1 MSPDDLDYLTQFLR
15 RRAGIV
21 IVPHKT
27 SLIESRLAPVA
38 RRFGFRHVDSLLRE
52 LRYAREGLARAVTEA
67 MTTNDS
73 SFFRDKSVFD
83 QARDVILPRLVAARA
98 KEKHL
103 RIWSAACSAGQE
115 PYSLAIILE
124 EMKLADKGWSI
135 DLIATDLSSDLI
147 ARAEEGIYT
156 EYEIERGLSA
166 RRLASH
172 FTREGKSW
180 RVSDRL
186 KRMVTFR
193 TFNLLDSYGW
203 LYELDVVFCRNVLI
217 YFDQKTKAHVIEKV
231 AEVLAPDGAL
241 VLGQSESLDTMDMPF
256 VRREGA
262 AAYYPTGA
270 VLQPISA
277 PPKLTLVS
285 GGRR

>member
-1 MSPDDLDYLTQFLR
+1 MTPGNIDFLAQFLR

-21 IVPHKT
+21 IAPHKT
-27 SLIESRLAPVA
+27 SLIEGRLAPVA
-38 RRFGFRHVDSLLRE
+38 RRFGFRHVESLLNE
-52 LRYAREGLARAVTEA
+52 LPYAREGLARAVTEA

-73 SFFRDKSVFD
+73 SFFRDKSMFD
-83 QARDVILPRLVAARA
+83 QARDVVFPRLVAARA

-103 RIWSAACSAGQE
+103 RIWSAACAAGQE
-115 PYSLAIILE
+115 PYSLAIVLE

-156 EYEIERGLSA
+156 EYEIERGLST
-166 RRLASH
+166 RRLATH

-186 KRMVTFR
+186 KRMVSFR

-203 LYELDVVFCRNVLI
+203 LYELDAVFCRNVLF
-217 YFDQKTKAHVIEKV
+217 YFDQKTKAQVIDKV

-241 VLGQSESLDTMDMPF
+241 FLGHSESLDRVGTAF
-256 VRREGA
+256 VRPEGS

>member
-1 MSPDDLDYLTQFLR
+1 MSPGDLDYLTQFLR

-21 IVPHKT
+21 IAPHKT
-27 SLIESRLAPVA
+27 NLIESRLAPIA
-38 RRFGFRHVDSLLRE
+38 RRFGFRHVESLLQE
-52 LRYAREGLARAVTEA
+52 LPYAREGLARAVTEA

-83 QARDVILPRLVAARA
+83 HARDVVFPRLVAARA
-98 KEKHL
+98 REKHL
-103 RIWSAACSAGQE
+103 RIWSAACAAGQE
-115 PYSLAIILE
+115 PYSLAIVLE

-186 KRMVTFR
+186 KRTISFR

-203 LYELDVVFCRNVLI
+203 LYELDAVFCRNVLI
-217 YFDQKTKAHVIEKV
+217 YFDQKTKTHVVDKI

-241 VLGQSESLDTMDMPF
+241 VLGHSESLDNLDTAF
-256 VRREGA
+256 VRADGSS
-262 AAYYPTGA
+262 AYYPSGA
-270 VLQPISA
+270 VLQPVSA